1 MKYIYPNGT
10 WYEGSVRNGLRHG
23 YGVYKVPYDD
33 ITLCGLWKL
42 DRFHFGMACHGD
54 QIRYGFGYE
63 LYQGELLNRKSE
75 IALVYNHTRKSAIHH
90 FYKSGKVASKN
101 RKNTVH
107 KKHTY
112 VPHSFRKK
120 R

>member
-54 QIRYGFGYE
+54 QIRFGVGHQ

-75 IALVYNHTRKSAIHH
+75 FVFVYR
-90 FYKSGKVASKN
+90 
-101 RKNTVH
+101 
-107 KKHTY
+107 
-112 VPHSFRKK
+112 RKK
-120 R
+120 RKSKRKQYRR